1 MEAFLPSMPVIIEAL
16 PIIFSLIIL
25 EGLLSVDNALVL
37 AAMVKHLPTKQQA
50 LALKAGLIGAYVL
63 RGVALLFVGFL
74 IANPWVR
81 LLGGGYLIYLMCTHL
96 GVGEGDGD
104 DAHQAKAAGFWATVV
119 AVEFADL
126 AFSIDNV
133 IAAVALSP
141 KMWVV
146 VTGVFIGILAM
157 RFVAGAFI
165 KLLDKFPILAKIAYV
180 LVGFIGVVLVAEYF
194 FHFEFHGVQKFGAI
208 MGIIVFGLIYDKVA
222 FLQRLL
228 GPVFTWLG
236 QVMANVAELCDSLMK
251 PVTSLF
257 GLVVGMFKKNKNDAS
272 H

>member
-1 MEAFLPSMPVIIEAL
+1 MEMEVFLSAL
-16 PIIFSLIIL
+16 PIIISLIIL

-37 AAMVKHLPTKQQA
+37 AAMVKHLPEKQQQT
-50 LALKAGLIGAYVL
+50 ALKAGLIGAYVL

-81 LLGGGYLIYLMCTHL
+81 LLGGGYLIYLMCSHL

-104 DAHQAKAAGFWATVV
+104 EAHGSKQAGFWGTVF
-119 AVEFADL
+119 AVELADL

-165 KLLDKFPILAKIAYV
+165 KLLDKFPILAQIAYV

-194 FHFEFHGVQKFGAI
+194 LHFEFHGTEKFITIISIIGA
-208 MGIIVFGLIYDKVA
+208 GIAYDRIKLLQTVFGPIFRVIGRLMAMVA
-222 FLQRLL
+222 GVVDFILVNPLKW
-228 GPVFTWLG
+228 VFG
-236 QVMANVAELCDSLMK
+236 GIA
-251 PVTSLF
+251 
-257 GLVVGMFKKNKNDAS
+257 GLFKKNGAQS
-272 H
+272 